1 MKKILIVLAVF
12 TLFASMAMAS
22 QTRLNGLGLNSNSSY
37 YSINYGPDAWM
48 VSDAANV
55 ELFPATIV
63 KYPKLAVFEYDGSD
77 LNSYVN
83 LDLLGGVIGLYT
95 NTNTYSDILEN
106 YLNSG
111 VLYGK
116 NLSDTMSVAVGVTYQ
131 QYLDKQVENPTE
143 DPVTTDKNIYVN
155 EFYNA
160 IGINLGLGLLGDIPM
175 DFGLSLSIPLYVSN
189 EDTYFNTDGDKVEF
203 DQSKDAG
210 IEVKLSGK
218 ATLGDM
224 AIGLGAQLH
233 TDNWEQIQKNY
244 TDAGA
249 LTYDYYDAA
258 SYQEIMVQLGAVK
271 SIKLDK
277 TTIFAGTQVET
288 EFYNYSWA
296 DGYDKLVQTK
306 TNSTEYEDGFWI
318 NIPLIIGAETKIN
331 ENWTLRAGAKKT
343 MWNND
348 TYKYYNKNAD
358 GKITSA
364 DDTYTSSSTNN
375 LNVNFGAT
383 FEIAAFSIDFL
394 VNKDLILNGPE
405 FISGM
410 GAYGDNTTPLS
421 SKIAVNFKW

>member
-1 MKKILIVLAVF
+1 MKKILVVLAVL

-22 QTRLNGLGLNSNSSY
+22 QTRIEGLGLNRNTWDGS
-37 YSINYGPDAWM
+37 DAWM

-63 KYPKLAVFEYDGSD
+63 KYPKLAVFEYGYYGD
-77 LNSYVN
+77 LASYVN

-95 NTNTYSDILEN
+95 NTNTYS
-106 YLNSG
+106 YLLDNTVNSG

-131 QYLDKQVENPTE
+131 QYLDKQVENSTE
-143 DPVTTDKNIYVN
+143 VPVSTDQNIYVN
-155 EFYNA
+155 GFNNA
-160 IGINLGLGLLGDIPM
+160 VGINLGLGLLGDIPM
-175 DFGLSLSIPLYVSN
+175 DFGLSLSIPLYITN

-203 DQSKDAG
+203 DQAKTAG

-224 AIGLGAQLH
+224 SVGLGAQLYS
-233 TDNWEQIQKNY
+233 NRYENIEKYY

-249 LTYDYYDAA
+249 LTNDWYRTNTD
-258 SYQEIMVQLGAVK
+258 QEIMVQLGTVK
-271 SIKLDK
+271 TIKLDK
-277 TTIFAGTQVET
+277 TTIFAGTQLEM
-288 EFYNYSWA
+288 EFYNRSWA
-296 DGYDKLVQTK
+296 NNFDKIAQTK
-306 TNSTEYEDGFWI
+306 TDSTEYEDGMWVSV
-318 NIPLIIGAETKIN
+318 PLIIGAETKIN
-331 ENWTLRAGAKKT
+331 DNWTLRAGAKKP
-343 MWNND
+343 MWSND
-348 TYKYYNKNAD
+348 TYKYTTKNTD
-358 GKITSA
+358 GKITDA
-364 DDTYTSSSTNN
+364 GDTYSTTSTTPG

-410 GAYGDNTTPLS
+410 GAYGDNTTPWA
-421 SKIAVNFKW
+421 SKIALNFKW

>member
-1 MKKILIVLAVF
+1 MKKILVVLAVLA
-12 TLFASMAMAS
+12 LFASVAMAS
-22 QTRLNGLGLNSNSSY
+22 QTRLSGLGLNSDAFY
-37 YSINYGPDAWM
+37 APDAWM

-95 NTNTYSDILEN
+95 NTNTYS
-106 YLNSG
+106 YLLDNTVNSG

-131 QYLDKQVENPTE
+131 QYLDKQVENSTE
-143 DPVTTDKNIYVN
+143 VPVSTDQNIYVN
-155 EFYNA
+155 GFNNA
-160 IGINLGLGLLGDIPM
+160 VGINLGLGLLGDIPM
-175 DFGLSLSIPLYVSN
+175 DFGLSLSIPLYITN

-203 DQSKDAG
+203 DQAKTAG

-224 AIGLGAQLH
+224 SVGLGAQLYS
-233 TDNWEQIQKNY
+233 NRYENIEKYY

-249 LTYDYYDAA
+249 LTNDWYRTNTD
-258 SYQEIMVQLGAVK
+258 QEIMVQLGTVK
-271 SIKLDK
+271 TIKLDK
-277 TTIFAGTQVET
+277 TTIFAGTQLEM
-288 EFYNYSWA
+288 EFYNRSWA
-296 DGYDKLVQTK
+296 NNFDKIAQTK
-306 TNSTEYEDGFWI
+306 TDSTEYEDGMWVSV
-318 NIPLIIGAETKIN
+318 PLIIGAETKIN
-331 ENWTLRAGAKKT
+331 DNWTLRAGAKKP
-343 MWNND
+343 MWSND
-348 TYKYYNKNAD
+348 TYKYTTKNTD
-358 GKITSA
+358 GKITDA
-364 DDTYTSSSTNN
+364 GDTYSTTSTTPG

-410 GAYGDNTTPLS
+410 GAYGDNTTPWA
-421 SKIAVNFKW
+421 SKIALNFKW